1 MIRSEL
7 TAIQRNMYI
16 CNRLPVY
23 RLPLLYAME
32 TVHTYDVVEE
42 ALYTTIREC
51 EALQVHYE
59 YEPEGRVFYQ
69 RHEPLRCEQFLVPT
83 RHVSMDLEVY
93 IADELKPIDL
103 TAGYPW
109 RFLFL
114 EHQGQRYLYAE
125 FHHICIDGL
134 GIRSFENA
142 LFNRL
147 MGQELVPS
155 IENPSVNVT
164 AELGS
169 LSIYDQIHALQRAG
183 DQEREAVSSVDIP
196 LQLPI
201 QKRDGHSGVGRLR
214 RQLTA
219 EQLERIGRLATEYKV
234 TKNAVYQ
241 AAVEQALSAVCEGQA
256 YGTIGN
262 WRIRLR
268 NLGSI
273 GCFVRM
279 KPALIATEETLEQ
292 KARRVFQDNLLDW
305 SGKGV
310 IAPAGTPFS
319 IVYSYEEDMFARFR
333 YLPVDRLSKFDLYI
347 RVFTYGTEANIE
359 VEYNRS
365 KHTEEQAAII
375 YERLED
381 ILGSFAKEE
390 SISGL
395 IG

>member
-1 MIRSEL
+1 MIRSKL

-16 CNRLPVY
+16 CNRLSVY

-32 TVHTYDVVEE
+32 TIHTYDVVEE

-59 YEPEGRVFYQ
+59 YEPEGRAFYQ
-69 RHEPLRCEQFLVPT
+69 RYEPLRREQFIVPA

-109 RFLFL
+109 RLLFL
-114 EHQGQRYLYAE
+114 EHQGQRYLYVE

-147 MGQELVPS
+147 MVQDGD
-155 IENPSVNVT
+155 PSVHAA
-164 AELGS
+164 AELSS
-169 LSIYDQIHALQRAG
+169 LSIYDQIHGLQQAG
-183 DQEREAVSSVDIP
+183 DQEREAVSSLNIP

-214 RQLTA
+214 RQLSA
-219 EQLERIGRLATEYKV
+219 EQLEKINRMASEHRV
-234 TKNAVYQ
+234 TKNAIYQ

-256 YGTIGN
+256 YGMIGN

-268 NLGSI
+268 NFGAV

-279 KPALIATEETLEQ
+279 KPALIAAEEAFEQ
-292 KARRVFQDNLLDW
+292 KARRLFQDNLLDW
-305 SGKGV
+305 SGKGA

-347 RVFTYGTEANIE
+347 RVFTYGAEANIE

-365 KHTEEQAAII
+365 RHTEEQAAII

-381 ILGSFAKEE
+381 VLGSFEKEE

>member
-32 TVHTYDVVEE
+32 KAMTYDVVEE
-42 ALYTTIREC
+42 ALYTTIHDC

-59 YEPEGRVFYQ
+59 YEPDGRVFFQ
-69 RHEPLRCEQFLVPT
+69 RREPLRCEQFLVPT

-93 IADELKPIDL
+93 ISDELEPIDL

-147 MGQELVPS
+147 VKQEAGLTS
-155 IENPSVNVT
+155 SSEQHSV
-164 AELGS
+164 ELGS
-169 LSIYDQIHALQRAG
+169 LSIYDEIHRLQRIG
-183 DQEREAVSSVDIP
+183 DQEREAASNVTVP
-196 LQLPI
+196 LRLPI
-201 QKRDGHSGVGRLR
+201 QKREGHSGVGRIR
-214 RQLTA
+214 RHLTA
-219 EQLERIGRLATEYKV
+219 DQLAKISRMADEHRV
-234 TKNAVYQ
+234 TKNAIYQ
-241 AAVEQALSAVCEGQA
+241 AIVELALSAVCEGQA

-262 WRIRLR
+262 WRMRLR
-268 NLGSI
+268 NLGAI

-279 KPALIATEETLEQ
+279 KPALLAAEEAFEQ
-292 KARRVFQDNLLDW
+292 KVKRVFQDNLRDW

-310 IAPAGTPFS
+310 IAPAGAPFS

-333 YLPVDRLSKFDLYI
+333 YLPVDQLSKFDLYI
-347 RVFTYGTEANIE
+347 RVFQYGSEANIE

-365 KHTEEQAAII
+365 KHTEEQAATI

-381 ILGSFAKEE
+381 VLGSFAKEDLL
-390 SISGL
+390 SGL